1 MTRVWACLYNQLR
14 FRSRGD
20 TDVVKCVSIATQR
33 HEEEVSVRCCL
44 DGHKNLS
51 FSFPADV
58 WSERTAPS
66 GRKVVIRTTGR
77 IKMSHLLFA
86 SLTFKPNI
94 RRRIIIII
102 TCVEDRDS

>member
-66 GRKVVIRTTGR
+66 GRKVGRQNNRTDQNVTSAVCFTD
-77 IKMSHLLFA
+77 IQA
-86 SLTFKPNI
+86 
-94 RRRIIIII
+94 
-102 TCVEDRDS
+102 